1 MYDSH
6 LLGLVLRMI
15 LIDRREIDKK
25 KSHTHKIG
33 SFEPNQNGIWA
44 SKVEKYEM
52 DRGGS
57 SRFSSPPSTAQ
68 MSKRMKS
75 RWGILRLD

>member
-52 DRGGS
+52 DREKKNIRHILITTFQFLVMPDYQLGD
-57 SRFSSPPSTAQ
+57 ST
-68 MSKRMKS
+68 
-75 RWGILRLD
+75 